1 MKIGEVYGHSGNKLL
16 KSISTSGKSMYIKF
30 RKEFSYGSVKT
41 EFKASIK
48 YKKINFDCQTWLDI
62 DKNILMSPNHPINSN
77 CSWLITSKF
86 GTFIRLDFKF
96 IEVDYYF
103 WVPFFC
109 KVCLNG
115 LTFMSFWNSSQSE
128 ESSWKSALSKLWGKF
143 FVNNS
148 LYSIFNLN
156 EQLSNKK
163 QNKDT
168 HIFILLSVHLYICLS
183 IHTNIFRCL

>member
-1 MKIGEVYGHSGNKLL
+1 MYVGIIKYIVNQSKSRNTVMIHLLSTYIFDNFCCVFMQITYWYNRLDIYDETHEQHMKIGEVYGHSGNKLL
-16 KSISTSGKSMYIKF
+16 RSISTSGKSMYIKF

-77 CSWLITSKF
+77 CSWLITSNF

-103 WVPFFC
+103 
-109 KVCLNG
+109 
-115 LTFMSFWNSSQSE
+115 
-128 ESSWKSALSKLWGKF
+128 
-143 FVNNS
+143 
-148 LYSIFNLN
+148 
-156 EQLSNKK
+156 
-163 QNKDT
+163 
-168 HIFILLSVHLYICLS
+168 
-183 IHTNIFRCL
+183 